1 LARLVRLSAR
11 MSPPRLVPA
20 DPDPA
25 DLIGGA
31 LTAAE
36 AAAERFA
43 SAKTEVL
50 HALASVDEAL
60 VDLVQRVFDATPP
73 EFQRS
78 YTVSFDD
85 DDPEEMNLPDF
96 VRALLERPGGTRAE
110 LTISVAE
117 DLYDNSPAD
126 EDE

>member
-1 LARLVRLSAR
+1 MRFSFG

-20 DPDPA
+20 SDPDPA

-73 EFQRS
+73 EFQRT

-85 DDPEEMNLPDF
+85 DDPEEMSLPDF

-110 LTISVAE
+110 LTISVSE

>member
-1 LARLVRLSAR
+1 
-11 MSPPRLVPA
+11 MSPPRLVPS

-25 DLIGGA
+25 DVIGGA

-43 SAKTEVL
+43 TAKTEVL

-73 EFQRS
+73 EFKRT

-85 DDPEEMNLPDF
+85 GDPEEMDLPDF
-96 VRALLERPGGTRAE
+96 VRALLERPGGTRGE
-110 LTISVAE
+110 FTITVAE
-117 DLYDNSPAD
+117 DLYDDSPAD
-126 EDE
+126 DE

>member
-1 LARLVRLSAR
+1 
-11 MSPPRLVPA
+11 MSPPRLVPNA

-43 SAKTEVL
+43 VAKTEVL

-60 VDLVQRVFDATPP
+60 VELVQRVFDATPP
-73 EFQRS
+73 EFKRAF
-78 YTVSFDD
+78 TVSWDD
-85 DDPEEMNLPDF
+85 ADPEEMDLPDF

-110 LTISVAE
+110 LTIVVTE
-117 DLYDNSPAD
+117 DLYDDGSGAED
-126 EDE
+126 EDDE

>member
-1 LARLVRLSAR
+1 
-11 MSPPRLVPA
+11 MTPPRLVPN

-43 SAKTEVL
+43 AAKTEVL
-50 HALASVDEAL
+50 HALAAVDESL
-60 VDLVQRVFDATPP
+60 VELVQRVYDATPP
-73 EFQRS
+73 EFKRT
-78 YTVSFDD
+78 YTVSWDD
-85 DDPEEMNLPDF
+85 ADPEEMDLPDF

-110 LTISVAE
+110 LAITVAE
-117 DLYDNSPAD
+117 DLYDDGSGD
-126 EDE
+126 EDDEE

>member
-1 LARLVRLSAR
+1 
-11 MSPPRLVPA
+11 MSPPRLVPNA

-43 SAKTEVL
+43 VAKTEVL

-60 VDLVQRVFDATPP
+60 VELVQRVFDATPP
-73 EFQRS
+73 EFKRTF
-78 YTVSFDD
+78 TVSWDD
-85 DDPEEMNLPDF
+85 SDPEEMDLPDF

-110 LTISVAE
+110 LTVVVAE
-117 DLYDNSPAD
+117 DLYDDGSGTG
-126 EDE
+126 EEEEE

>member
-1 LARLVRLSAR
+1 MRFSFG

-73 EFQRS
+73 EFKRT

-85 DDPEEMNLPDF
+85 ADPEEMDLPDF
-96 VRALLERPGGTRAE
+96 VRALLERPGGTRAD

-117 DLYDNSPAD
+117 DLYDDTPAD
-126 EDE
+126 DDE

>member
-36 AAAERFA
+36 AAADRFA

-73 EFQRS
+73 EFQRT

>member
-73 EFQRS
+73 EFQRT

>member
-60 VDLVQRVFDATPP
+60 VELVQRVFDATPP
-73 EFQRS
+73 EFKRTF
-78 YTVSFDD
+78 TVSWDD
-85 DDPEEMNLPDF
+85 SDPEEMDLPDF

-117 DLYDNSPAD
+117 DLYDDSPAD
-126 EDE
+126 DE

>member
-1 LARLVRLSAR
+1 
-11 MSPPRLVPA
+11 MTPPRLVPN

-43 SAKTEVL
+43 AAKTEIL
-50 HALASVDEAL
+50 HALAGVDEAL
-60 VDLVQRVFDATPP
+60 VELVQRVFDATPP
-73 EFQRS
+73 EFKR
-78 YTVSFDD
+78 TFAVSWDD
-85 DDPEEMNLPDF
+85 SDPEEMDLPDF

-110 LTISVAE
+110 FTVTVAE
-117 DLYDNSPAD
+117 DLYDDGSG
-126 EDE
+126 EDEE

>member
-1 LARLVRLSAR
+1 
-11 MSPPRLVPA
+11 MSPPRLVP
-20 DPDPA
+20 DSNPDPA

-43 SAKTEVL
+43 VAKTEVL

-60 VDLVQRVFDATPP
+60 VELVQRVFDATPP
-73 EFQRS
+73 EFKRT
-78 YTVSFDD
+78 YTVSWDD
-85 DDPEEMNLPDF
+85 ADPEEMDLPDL

-110 LTISVAE
+110 LTVTVAE
-117 DLYDNSPAD
+117 DLYDDGPGAD
-126 EDE
+126 NEDE

>member
-1 LARLVRLSAR
+1 
-11 MSPPRLVPA
+11 MSPPRLVPP

-73 EFQRS
+73 EFKRT

-85 DDPEEMNLPDF
+85 ADPEEMDLPDF

-117 DLYDNSPAD
+117 DLYDDSPAD
-126 EDE
+126 DE

>member
-1 LARLVRLSAR
+1 
-11 MSPPRLVPA
+11 MSPPRLVPN

-43 SAKTEVL
+43 VAKTEVL

-60 VDLVQRVFDATPP
+60 VELVQRVFDATPP
-73 EFQRS
+73 EFKR
-78 YTVSFDD
+78 TFAVSWDD
-85 DDPEEMNLPDF
+85 ADPEEMDLPDF
-96 VRALLERPGGTRAE
+96 FRALLERPGGTRAE
-110 LTISVAE
+110 LTIAVAE
-117 DLYDNSPAD
+117 DLYDNDPGDDDD
-126 EDE
+126 E

>member
-1 LARLVRLSAR
+1 
-11 MSPPRLVPA
+11 MPPPRTLPDP

-25 DLIGGA
+25 DVIGGA

-43 SAKTEVL
+43 TAKTEVL

-60 VDLVQRVFDATPP
+60 VELVQRVFDATPP
-73 EFQRS
+73 EFKRS

-85 DDPEEMNLPDF
+85 ADPEQMDLPEF

-110 LTISVAE
+110 VTISVAE
-117 DLYDNSPAD
+117 DLYDDGAGEGDDREP
-126 EDE
+126 

>member
-1 LARLVRLSAR
+1 
-11 MSPPRLVPA
+11 MSPPRLVPN

-43 SAKTEVL
+43 VAKTEVL

-60 VDLVQRVFDATPP
+60 VELVQRVYDATPP
-73 EFQRS
+73 EFKRT
-78 YTVSFDD
+78 YAVSWDD
-85 DDPEEMNLPDF
+85 SDPEEMDLPDL

-110 LTISVAE
+110 LTITVAE
-117 DLYDNSPAD
+117 DLYDDGSGD
-126 EDE
+126 EEED

>member
-1 LARLVRLSAR
+1 
-11 MSPPRLVPA
+11 MSPPRLVPNV

-43 SAKTEVL
+43 VAKTEVL

-60 VDLVQRVFDATPP
+60 VELVQRVFDATPP
-73 EFQRS
+73 EFKRS
-78 YTVSFDD
+78 FTVSWDD
-85 DDPEEMNLPDF
+85 ADPEEMELPDF
-96 VRALLERPGGTRAE
+96 IRALLERPGGTRAE
-110 LTISVAE
+110 LTINVTE
-117 DLYDNSPAD
+117 DLYDDGAGA